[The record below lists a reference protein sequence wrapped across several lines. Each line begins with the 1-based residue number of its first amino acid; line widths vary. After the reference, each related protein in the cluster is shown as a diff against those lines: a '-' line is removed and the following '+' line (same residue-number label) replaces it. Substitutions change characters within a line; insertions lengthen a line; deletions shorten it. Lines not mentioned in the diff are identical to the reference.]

1 MFLDFFY
8 CISGSSLKTLLRSSI
23 YDGFSV
29 HVMIFFTV
37 LLYVALLLSATDC
50 GLFLRVEE
58 VEREILFS
66 GGLNSLIISM
76 ENHLRR

>member
-50 GLFLRVEE
+50 GLFLRVCEE

-66 GGLNSLIISM
+66 GGLNSLISM